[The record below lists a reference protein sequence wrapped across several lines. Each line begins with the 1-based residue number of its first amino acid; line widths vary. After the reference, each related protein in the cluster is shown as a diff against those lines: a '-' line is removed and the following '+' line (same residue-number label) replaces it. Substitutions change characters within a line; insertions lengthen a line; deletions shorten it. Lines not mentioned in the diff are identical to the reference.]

1 MKGYIKVL
9 ILIAIG
15 LAILIPF
22 ASSYP
27 DGLEKVAETLNIE
40 ESEPFWTG
48 LMPDYTLP
56 AIENQYLSTLTAGFC
71 GIIIVSLAAYALG
84 KQISKQ
90 NRTK

>member
-1 MKGYIKVL
+1 MKGYVKAL

-27 DGLEKVAETLNIE
+27 DGLEKVAETLNVE
-40 ESEPFWTG
+40 EAEPLWKG

-56 AIENQYLSTLTAGFC
+56 AIENQYLSTLVAGLC
-71 GIIIVSLAAYALG
+71 GLVIVSAATYALG
-84 KQISKQ
+84 KLISKQ
-90 NRTK
+90 KQ